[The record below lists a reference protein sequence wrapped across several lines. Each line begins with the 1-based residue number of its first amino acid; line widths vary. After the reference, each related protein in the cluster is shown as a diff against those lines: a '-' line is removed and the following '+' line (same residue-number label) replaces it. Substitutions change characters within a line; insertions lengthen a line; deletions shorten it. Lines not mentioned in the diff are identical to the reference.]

1 LISSTYHC
9 KGLIIF
15 DLDLILSLNNDQF
28 KFSQMIKQHI
38 VLFDRLLADE
48 KHLIKNRNKCFI
60 TKKNNCHRK
69 MYKKLNFSQFS
80 NT

>member
-1 LISSTYHC
+1 
-9 KGLIIF
+9 
-15 DLDLILSLNNDQF
+15 
-28 KFSQMIKQHI
+28 MIKQHI